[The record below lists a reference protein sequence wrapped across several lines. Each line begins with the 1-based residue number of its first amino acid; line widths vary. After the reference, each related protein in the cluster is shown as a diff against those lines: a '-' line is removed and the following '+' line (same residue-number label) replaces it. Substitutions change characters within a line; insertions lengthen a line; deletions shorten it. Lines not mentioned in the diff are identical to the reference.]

1 MMVIFMTKNTMITIG
16 RQFGSGGHEIG
27 ELLAKK
33 LGIPFYDRNLVKMA
47 AEELHITEEQAE
59 LEDEKKL
66 MSIVS
71 NYNLAMGGYND
82 FMANAEFYAPVGR
95 DLYAVQSAI
104 IKKLA
109 QKGSCV
115 IVGRCADYV
124 LKDYPGC
131 INVFICA
138 SKEDRKNR
146 VMDKYHLSERKA
158 AEKMKKIDRERKY
171 YYETYSGKEWGS
183 IQSHQIL
190 MNSSLL
196 GKEKIVEYL
205 AALYKE
211 QQEE

>member
-1 MMVIFMTKNTMITIG
+1 
-16 RQFGSGGHEIG
+16 
-27 ELLAKK
+27 
-33 LGIPFYDRNLVKMA
+33 MA
-47 AEELHITEEQAE
+47 DS
-59 LEDEKKL
+59 LEA
-66 MSIVS
+66 
-71 NYNLAMGGYND
+71 NLATGGYND

-95 DLYAVQSAI
+95 ELYAVQSAI

>member
-1 MMVIFMTKNTMITIG
+1 
-16 RQFGSGGHEIG
+16 
-27 ELLAKK
+27 
-33 LGIPFYDRNLVKMA
+33 MA
-47 AEELHITEEQAE
+47 DS
-59 LEDEKKL
+59 LEA
-66 MSIVS
+66 
-71 NYNLAMGGYND
+71 NLATGGYND

-95 DLYAVQSAI
+95 NLYAVQSAI

-158 AEKMKKIDRERKY
+158 TEKMKKIDRERKY

>member
-1 MMVIFMTKNTMITIG
+1 
-16 RQFGSGGHEIG
+16 
-27 ELLAKK
+27 
-33 LGIPFYDRNLVKMA
+33 MA
-47 AEELHITEEQAE
+47 DS
-59 LEDEKKL
+59 LEA
-66 MSIVS
+66 
-71 NYNLAMGGYND
+71 NLATGGYND

-109 QKGSCV
+109 QKRSCV

-124 LKDYPGC
+124 LKDYPRC

-158 AEKMKKIDRERKY
+158 AEKVKKIDRERKY

-205 AALYKE
+205 VALYKE

>member
-1 MMVIFMTKNTMITIG
+1 
-16 RQFGSGGHEIG
+16 
-27 ELLAKK
+27 
-33 LGIPFYDRNLVKMA
+33 
-47 AEELHITEEQAE
+47 
-59 LEDEKKL
+59 
-66 MSIVS
+66 MS
-71 NYNLAMGGYND
+71 GYND
-82 FMANAEFYAPVGR
+82 FMANAEFYAPFGR
-95 DLYAVQSAI
+95 DLSEVQSAI

-109 QKGSCV
+109 QNGSCV
-115 IVGRCADYV
+115 IVGRCSDYV
-124 LKDYPGC
+124 LQDYPGC

-205 AALYKE
+205 VALYKE

>member
-1 MMVIFMTKNTMITIG
+1 
-16 RQFGSGGHEIG
+16 
-27 ELLAKK
+27 
-33 LGIPFYDRNLVKMA
+33 MA
-47 AEELHITEEQAE
+47 DS
-59 LEDEKKL
+59 LEA
-66 MSIVS
+66 
-71 NYNLAMGGYND
+71 NLATGGYND

-95 DLYAVQSAI
+95 NLYAVQSAI

-158 AEKMKKIDRERKY
+158 RKKMRKNWIRERKLLTMKPIP
-171 YYETYSGKEWGS
+171 ERNGAAF
-183 IQSHQIL
+183 
-190 MNSSLL
+190 SLIRFL
-196 GKEKIVEYL
+196 
-205 AALYKE
+205 
-211 QQEE
+211 

>member
-1 MMVIFMTKNTMITIG
+1 
-16 RQFGSGGHEIG
+16 
-27 ELLAKK
+27 
-33 LGIPFYDRNLVKMA
+33 MA
-47 AEELHITEEQAE
+47 DS
-59 LEDEKKL
+59 LEA
-66 MSIVS
+66 
-71 NYNLAMGGYND
+71 NLATGGYND

-95 DLYAVQSAI
+95 NLYAVQSAI

-109 QKGSCV
+109 QKGSCG

-124 LKDYPGC
+124 LKDYPGG

-158 AEKMKKIDRERKY
+158 TEKMKKIDRERKY

>member
-1 MMVIFMTKNTMITIG
+1 
-16 RQFGSGGHEIG
+16 
-27 ELLAKK
+27 
-33 LGIPFYDRNLVKMA
+33 MA
-47 AEELHITEEQAE
+47 DS
-59 LEDEKKL
+59 LEA
-66 MSIVS
+66 
-71 NYNLAMGGYND
+71 NLATGGYND

-158 AEKMKKIDRERKY
+158 AEKMKKIDRDRKY

>member
-1 MMVIFMTKNTMITIG
+1 
-16 RQFGSGGHEIG
+16 
-27 ELLAKK
+27 
-33 LGIPFYDRNLVKMA
+33 MA
-47 AEELHITEEQAE
+47 AEELHITAEQAE

>member
-1 MMVIFMTKNTMITIG
+1 MTKNTIITIG

-33 LGIPFYDRNLVKMA
+33 LGIPFYDRNFVKMA

-205 AALYKE
+205 AALYNE

>member
-1 MMVIFMTKNTMITIG
+1 MTKNTIITIG

-47 AEELHITEEQAE
+47 AEELHIAEEQAE

-158 AEKMKKIDRERKY
+158 AEKVKKIDRERKY

-205 AALYKE
+205 VALYKE

>member
-1 MMVIFMTKNTMITIG
+1 MTKNTIITIG

-158 AEKMKKIDRERKY
+158 AGKVKKIDRERKY

-205 AALYKE
+205 VALYKE

>member
-1 MMVIFMTKNTMITIG
+1 MTKNTIITIG

-190 MNSSLL
+190 LNSSLL

>member
-1 MMVIFMTKNTMITIG
+1 
-16 RQFGSGGHEIG
+16 
-27 ELLAKK
+27 
-33 LGIPFYDRNLVKMA
+33 MA
-47 AEELHITEEQAE
+47 DS
-59 LEDEKKL
+59 LEA
-66 MSIVS
+66 
-71 NYNLAMGGYND
+71 NLATGGYND

-205 AALYKE
+205 AALYNE

>member
-1 MMVIFMTKNTMITIG
+1 
-16 RQFGSGGHEIG
+16 
-27 ELLAKK
+27 LA
-33 LGIPFYDRNLVKMA
+33 DS
-47 AEELHITEEQAE
+47 
-59 LEDEKKL
+59 LEA
-66 MSIVS
+66 
-71 NYNLAMGGYND
+71 NLATGGYND

-95 DLYAVQSAI
+95 NLYAVQSAI

-158 AEKMKKIDRERKY
+158 TEKMKKIDRERKY

>member
-1 MMVIFMTKNTMITIG
+1 
-16 RQFGSGGHEIG
+16 
-27 ELLAKK
+27 
-33 LGIPFYDRNLVKMA
+33 MA
-47 AEELHITEEQAE
+47 DS
-59 LEDEKKL
+59 LEA
-66 MSIVS
+66 
-71 NYNLAMGGYND
+71 NLATGGYND

-95 DLYAVQSAI
+95 NLYAVQSAI

-205 AALYKE
+205 VALYKE

>member
-1 MMVIFMTKNTMITIG
+1 MTKNTIITIG

-95 DLYAVQSAI
+95 NLYAVQSAI

-158 AEKMKKIDRERKY
+158 TEKMKKIDRERKY

-205 AALYKE
+205 VALYKE

>member
-1 MMVIFMTKNTMITIG
+1 MTKNTIITIG

-71 NYNLAMGGYND
+71 NYNLATGGYND

>member
-1 MMVIFMTKNTMITIG
+1 MTKNTIITIG

-47 AEELHITEEQAE
+47 AEEFHITEEQAE

-171 YYETYSGKEWGS
+171 YYETYSGEEWGS

>member
-1 MMVIFMTKNTMITIG
+1 MTKNTIITIG

-82 FMANAEFYAPVGR
+82 FMANAEFYAPVER

-146 VMDKYHLSERKA
+146 VMDEYHLSERKA

-205 AALYKE
+205 AALYNE

>member
-1 MMVIFMTKNTMITIG
+1 MTKNTIITIG

-158 AEKMKKIDRERKY
+158 AEKVKKIDRERKY

-205 AALYKE
+205 AALYNE

>member
-1 MMVIFMTKNTMITIG
+1 
-16 RQFGSGGHEIG
+16 
-27 ELLAKK
+27 
-33 LGIPFYDRNLVKMA
+33 MA
-47 AEELHITEEQAE
+47 DS
-59 LEDEKKL
+59 LEA
-66 MSIVS
+66 
-71 NYNLAMGGYND
+71 NLATGGYND

-104 IKKLA
+104 VEKLA

-205 AALYKE
+205 AASYKE

>member
-1 MMVIFMTKNTMITIG
+1 
-16 RQFGSGGHEIG
+16 
-27 ELLAKK
+27 
-33 LGIPFYDRNLVKMA
+33 MA
-47 AEELHITEEQAE
+47 DS
-59 LEDEKKL
+59 LEA
-66 MSIVS
+66 
-71 NYNLAMGGYND
+71 NLATGGYND

-138 SKEDRKNR
+138 SKEDRKKR

-196 GKEKIVEYL
+196 GKEIIVEYL

>member
-1 MMVIFMTKNTMITIG
+1 MTKNTIITIG
-16 RQFGSGGHEIG
+16 RQFG
-27 ELLAKK
+27 
-33 LGIPFYDRNLVKMA
+33 
-47 AEELHITEEQAE
+47 
-59 LEDEKKL
+59 
-66 MSIVS
+66 
-71 NYNLAMGGYND
+71 ND

-205 AALYKE
+205 VALYKE

>member
-1 MMVIFMTKNTMITIG
+1 
-16 RQFGSGGHEIG
+16 
-27 ELLAKK
+27 
-33 LGIPFYDRNLVKMA
+33 MA
-47 AEELHITEEQAE
+47 DS
-59 LEDEKKL
+59 LEA
-66 MSIVS
+66 
-71 NYNLAMGGYND
+71 NLATGGYND

-115 IVGRCADYV
+115 IVGRCADYA
-124 LKDYPGC
+124 LEDYPGC

-158 AEKMKKIDRERKY
+158 AEKEKKIDRERKY

>member
-1 MMVIFMTKNTMITIG
+1 
-16 RQFGSGGHEIG
+16 
-27 ELLAKK
+27 
-33 LGIPFYDRNLVKMA
+33 MA
-47 AEELHITEEQAE
+47 DI
-59 LEDEKKL
+59 LEA
-66 MSIVS
+66 
-71 NYNLAMGGYND
+71 NLATGGYND

-95 DLYAVQSAI
+95 NLYAVQSAI

>member
-1 MMVIFMTKNTMITIG
+1 
-16 RQFGSGGHEIG
+16 
-27 ELLAKK
+27 
-33 LGIPFYDRNLVKMA
+33 
-47 AEELHITEEQAE
+47 
-59 LEDEKKL
+59 
-66 MSIVS
+66 
-71 NYNLAMGGYND
+71 
-82 FMANAEFYAPVGR
+82 MANAEFYAPVGR

-158 AEKMKKIDRERKY
+158 PEKVKKIDRERKY

>member
-1 MMVIFMTKNTMITIG
+1 
-16 RQFGSGGHEIG
+16 
-27 ELLAKK
+27 
-33 LGIPFYDRNLVKMA
+33 MA
-47 AEELHITEEQAE
+47 DS
-59 LEDEKKL
+59 LEA
-66 MSIVS
+66 
-71 NYNLAMGGYND
+71 NLATGGYND

>member
-1 MMVIFMTKNTMITIG
+1 MTKNTIITIG

-66 MSIVS
+66 ISIVS

-205 AALYKE
+205 AALYNE

>member
-1 MMVIFMTKNTMITIG
+1 
-16 RQFGSGGHEIG
+16 
-27 ELLAKK
+27 
-33 LGIPFYDRNLVKMA
+33 MA
-47 AEELHITEEQAE
+47 DS
-59 LEDEKKL
+59 LEA
-66 MSIVS
+66 
-71 NYNLAMGGYND
+71 NLATGGYND

-109 QKGSCV
+109 QKGFCV

-196 GKEKIVEYL
+196 GKEKIVECL

>member
-1 MMVIFMTKNTMITIG
+1 
-16 RQFGSGGHEIG
+16 
-27 ELLAKK
+27 
-33 LGIPFYDRNLVKMA
+33 MA
-47 AEELHITEEQAE
+47 DS
-59 LEDEKKL
+59 LEA
-66 MSIVS
+66 
-71 NYNLAMGGYND
+71 NLATGGYND

-196 GKEKIVEYL
+196 GKEKIVECL

>member
-1 MMVIFMTKNTMITIG
+1 MTKKTVITIG

-27 ELLAKK
+27 EMLAKK
-33 LGIPFYDRNLVKMA
+33 LAIPFYDRNLVKMA

-59 LEDEKKL
+59 QEDETKL
-66 MSIVS
+66 MNFVS
-71 NYNLAMGGYND
+71 GYDLALGAYND

-104 IKKLA
+104 IKRLA
-109 QKGSCV
+109 QKESCV

-124 LKDYPGC
+124 LRDDPEC
-131 INVFICA
+131 INVFVCA
-138 SKEDRKNR
+138 SKEDRKKR
-146 VMDKYHLSERKA
+146 VMDKYQLSERKA
-158 AEKMKKIDRERKY
+158 AEKIKKIDRERKY

-205 AALYKE
+205 AALYRE
-211 QQEE
+211 QQGE

>member
-1 MMVIFMTKNTMITIG
+1 MTKNTIITIG

-95 DLYAVQSAI
+95 NLYAVQSAI

-158 AEKMKKIDRERKY
+158 TEKMKKIDRERKY

>member
-1 MMVIFMTKNTMITIG
+1 
-16 RQFGSGGHEIG
+16 
-27 ELLAKK
+27 
-33 LGIPFYDRNLVKMA
+33 
-47 AEELHITEEQAE
+47 
-59 LEDEKKL
+59 
-66 MSIVS
+66 
-71 NYNLAMGGYND
+71 MGGYND

-190 MNSSLL
+190 VNSSLL

>member
-1 MMVIFMTKNTMITIG
+1 MTKNTIITIG

-95 DLYAVQSAI
+95 NLYAVQSAI

>member
-1 MMVIFMTKNTMITIG
+1 
-16 RQFGSGGHEIG
+16 
-27 ELLAKK
+27 
-33 LGIPFYDRNLVKMA
+33 MA
-47 AEELHITEEQAE
+47 DSLEANQAT
-59 LEDEKKL
+59 
-66 MSIVS
+66 
-71 NYNLAMGGYND
+71 GGYND

-124 LKDYPGC
+124 LKDSPGC

-158 AEKMKKIDRERKY
+158 TEKMKKIDRERKY

-196 GKEKIVEYL
+196 GKEKIV
-205 AALYKE
+205 
-211 QQEE
+211 

>member
-1 MMVIFMTKNTMITIG
+1 MTKNTIITIG

-59 LEDEKKL
+59 LKDEKKL

-205 AALYKE
+205 VALYKE

>member
-1 MMVIFMTKNTMITIG
+1 
-16 RQFGSGGHEIG
+16 
-27 ELLAKK
+27 
-33 LGIPFYDRNLVKMA
+33 MA
-47 AEELHITEEQAE
+47 DS
-59 LEDEKKL
+59 LEA
-66 MSIVS
+66 
-71 NYNLAMGGYND
+71 NLATGGYND

-95 DLYAVQSAI
+95 NLYAVQSAI

>member
-1 MMVIFMTKNTMITIG
+1 
-16 RQFGSGGHEIG
+16 
-27 ELLAKK
+27 
-33 LGIPFYDRNLVKMA
+33 
-47 AEELHITEEQAE
+47 
-59 LEDEKKL
+59 
-66 MSIVS
+66 
-71 NYNLAMGGYND
+71 MGGYND
-82 FMANAEFYAPVGR
+82 FMANAEFYAPVVR